1 LNQASLV
8 LELPLDKPRPAV
20 PTFRG
25 ALQTLELSPELSQ
38 ALKRLSRQEDA
49 TLFMTLL
56 AAFYVLLSRYTG
68 QDDILIGS
76 PIANRTRT
84 ETEHL
89 AGCFLNTLVLRAR
102 LTCEMTFRELLLQ
115 VRRVALEAYAHQE
128 LPVEKLIEEL
138 HPERDLH
145 RNPLFQVLFTFLDAS
160 PRPFTLP
167 DMTIELCDA
176 ENHRAKLDLSL
187 TAVERNSQLVLS
199 FEYNTDLFYNATVVR
214 MLEHFQVLL
223 KEIVAEPEKRLSA
236 LTLMSTHELIAL
248 LTRWNTTRKPLRNVG
263 FSALFEAQAEQTPDA
278 IAIVCGDEQL
288 TYAELKQRAN
298 QLAHHLSK
306 QGVGTDICVALL
318 LDRSIHFSMGILAIF
333 KAGGAF
339 LPLDPLHP
347 IQRHLQ
353 VVEQS
358 HCRFLLTQKKH
369 GQRFT
374 TAWQKPGTDQ
384 SQSLSILDIEVLLQA
399 SAPQQSIAL
408 PDTPGNLAYIMYT
421 SGSTG
426 RPKGVMVEQ
435 IGMINH
441 IYAKIS
447 DLQLGKEDV
456 VAQNG
461 PPGFDI
467 VVWQC
472 LAALLVGGRVHIFTD
487 DVADNPARLLD
498 CIEKEKITILQCV
511 PSILRAIIQQAHAA
525 GSNRPALAALRWLVP
540 TGDALVPEL
549 CRRWLELYP
558 TIPLLNTYGSTEC
571 SDDQCHYALQESP
584 DLDYPLPIVPIGYP
598 VQNMQ
603 AYVLDR
609 WLQPVPVGVIGDLY
623 IGGTGVGRGY
633 LDDPARTAEFFLPHP
648 FSAEPGAR
656 LYRTRDRTRYLPDGS
671 LQFLSRSDHLIK
683 VHGVRIEPGEI
694 ETVLARHPSV
704 EEALVL
710 ARAATDGSKRLVAYI
725 ASSEKQAAFS
735 DELRAFL
742 RQELPEA
749 MIPGQFV
756 VLAAFPLN
764 SNGKVDRQ
772 ALPLPE
778 QQRESR
784 RAPYETFRTEMEHTI
799 TDIWQAILQQEHIG
813 MRDNFFDLGGNS
825 LHMAQVYNR
834 LREDLQRDLSILD
847 LFKYPTIATLAEYLQ
862 QGSTERQYVHVQDR
876 ARKQKEAM
884 RRRKREISL
893 E

>member
-1 LNQASLV
+1 
-8 LELPLDKPRPAV
+8 
-20 PTFRG
+20 
-25 ALQTLELSPELSQ
+25 
-38 ALKRLSRQEDA
+38 
-49 TLFMTLL
+49 
-56 AAFYVLLSRYTG
+56 
-68 QDDILIGS
+68 
-76 PIANRTRT
+76 
-84 ETEHL
+84 
-89 AGCFLNTLVLRAR
+89 
-102 LTCEMTFRELLLQ
+102 
-115 VRRVALEAYAHQE
+115 
-128 LPVEKLIEEL
+128 
-138 HPERDLH
+138 
-145 RNPLFQVLFTFLDAS
+145 
-160 PRPFTLP
+160 
-167 DMTIELCDA
+167 
-176 ENHRAKLDLSL
+176 
-187 TAVERNSQLVLS
+187 
-199 FEYNTDLFYNATVVR
+199 
-214 MLEHFQVLL
+214 
-223 KEIVAEPEKRLSA
+223 
-236 LTLMSTHELIAL
+236 
-248 LTRWNTTRKPLRNVG
+248 
-263 FSALFEAQAEQTPDA
+263 
-278 IAIVCGDEQL
+278 
-288 TYAELKQRAN
+288 
-298 QLAHHLSK
+298 
-306 QGVGTDICVALL
+306 
-318 LDRSIHFSMGILAIF
+318 
-333 KAGGAF
+333 
-339 LPLDPLHP
+339 
-347 IQRHLQ
+347 
-353 VVEQS
+353 VEQS